1 MLMWFGNKYE
11 DTTYEMAFIKW
22 ITYLGSTD
30 KNNVVTET
38 EMWYEVANR
47 TRKEIAMEIGI
58 DIYSDY
64 INKNSSYRDSRS
76 NKWKRIVQDWPQ
88 MSDHI
93 TMEIMDCETSMIDG
107 IVNNNNNNSRN
118 RM

>member
-1 MLMWFGNKYE
+1 MWFGNKYK

-30 KNNVVTET
+30 KT
-38 EMWYEVANR
+38 MWLQKLKCGMRLPIKRE
-47 TRKEIAMEIGI
+47 KEIAMEIGI

-64 INKNSSYRDSRS
+64 IIKNSSYRDSRS
-76 NKWKRIVQDWPQ
+76 NKWKRIIQDWPQ

-93 TMEIMDCETSMIDG
+93 TMEIMDCKTSMING
-107 IVNNNNNNSRN
+107 IVNNNNNNSEN